1 MIHFET
7 PKQSL
12 SGLSIET
19 NAALLAAAAD
29 VVLVI
34 ADDGV
39 IQDIA
44 VSTDEL
50 PSAVSEA
57 NWIGKSWA
65 DIVTVESKSK
75 ISRLLKETNI
85 DAKPIW
91 RQINIPTTRGADLPF
106 SFCAVP
112 VGPKGKMIA
121 FGRNMR
127 AQSELQQQLVD
138 AQQAME
144 RDYLRLRHMESR
156 YRILFELTSEGVLVV
171 DAKNLKIIEAN
182 PAAATALG

>member
-1 MIHFET
+1 LIQFET

-12 SGLSIET
+12 AGLSIET

-39 IQDIA
+39 IQDVA
-44 VSTDEL
+44 VSTEEL
-50 PSAVSEA
+50 PSTVNQS
-57 NWIGKSWA
+57 NWIGKSWS

-91 RQINIPTTRGADLPF
+91 RQINIPIPRGVDLPF

-112 VGPKGKMIA
+112 VGPRKGL
-121 FGRNMR
+121 RN
-127 AQSELQQQLVD
+127 
-138 AQQAME
+138 
-144 RDYLRLRHMESR
+144 
-156 YRILFELTSEGVLVV
+156 
-171 DAKNLKIIEAN
+171 KIN
-182 PAAATALG
+182 KT